1 MITSLSDFDAFCSD
15 PAKLGDSNLA
25 ALSKEELAFFRY
37 CLDFGEDGSVKK
49 IYFGDLA
56 RKGLDDAGI
65 MEVAALFGIEEK
77 RFKRTYHHFGD
88 AQGTCVSRPYFWCPY

>member
-37 CLDFGEDGSVKK
+37 CLEFGEDGSVKK
-49 IYFGDLA
+49 NLL
-56 RKGLDDAGI
+56 R
-65 MEVAALFGIEEK
+65 
-77 RFKRTYHHFGD
+77 
-88 AQGTCVSRPYFWCPY
+88 